1 MAHTLRSLLTRLFI
15 LLCILTG
22 QVLAFI
28 ALLFSISAFCH
39 MLWLAA
45 SKNLEVESA
54 LFHIAGTYV
63 FYFVATNLHAWA
75 SGAARRC
82 GVIA

>member
-1 MAHTLRSLLTRLFI
+1 MTHILRSLLTRLFM

-22 QVLAFI
+22 QALALI

-45 SKNLEVESA
+45 AHNLEVESA
-54 LFHIAGTYV
+54 LFHIAGIYV
-63 FYFVATNLHAWA
+63 FYFAAANLHART
-75 SGAARRC
+75 SQAARRR